1 MKPRRRQTLHP
12 AAVLI
17 AVLFLFVEIFDFG
30 DVLQRVFAGWVVLP
44 VAIILLLSVGI
55 AATISLFVGGRL
67 QR

>member
-30 DVLQRVFAGWVVLP
+30 DVLQRVFAGWVILP
-44 VAIILLLSVGI
+44 VTIIFLLSAGI
-55 AATISLFVGGRL
+55 AATISLLVRGRFEH
-67 QR
+67 